1 MTTLPDLSEAAST
14 ALTAVA
20 QKIQALAQ
28 TGLTYA
34 AAAYD
39 IERYEQLRDIAG
51 DLMTQPPPPTDAR
64 TFISEF
70 KQQEGYATL
79 KVDARALILCEGKIL
94 LVKEADDSAWS
105 LPGGWADVGDCPSTA
120 VCREARE
127 ETRLQVEATR
137 LLGLW
142 DRNLHG
148 HPPYPWHVYKLIFH
162 CRETNGALR
171 LSPESLDIDFF
182 DPDRLP
188 PLSLTRIVPEEIHTS
203 LDIIK
208 NAADAWFD

>member
-1 MTTLPDLSEAAST
+1 MSRLPDSSEAAST
-14 ALTAVA
+14 ALTAMA

-34 AAAYD
+34 ADAYD

-51 DLMTQPPPPTDAR
+51 ALFAQLSPTDAR
-64 TFISEF
+64 TFISAF
-70 KQQEGYATL
+70 KQQEGYATP
-79 KVDARALILCEGKIL
+79 KVDTRALILREGKIL
-94 LVKEADDSAWS
+94 LVKEADDSSWS
-105 LPGGWADVGDCPSTA
+105 LPGGWADVGDRPSMA
-120 VCREARE
+120 VCREVRE
-127 ETRLQVEATR
+127 ETGLQVEATR

-162 CRETNGALR
+162 CRETGGALR
-171 LSPESLDIDFF
+171 LSPESLDIGFF
-182 DPDRLP
+182 DPDSLP